1 VSTKSPG
8 GSWITTKEIT
18 ESAQMVRSA
27 RSDRRI
33 MKVNMWRQVYHG
45 LLPPLSSKFP
55 YCQPVNIMYNIAP

>member
-1 VSTKSPG
+1 
-8 GSWITTKEIT
+8 
-18 ESAQMVRSA
+18 MVRSA

-45 LLPPLSSKFP
+45 LLPPLSSKSP